1 MRSNW
6 LAPLKKLSTTLQ
18 PRKPQGTA
26 QWAEDNLRL
35 PPETGAFRE
44 TFSLEYG
51 PHLHGIFAALD
62 DPKTEEV
69 YCMKASQ
76 VLWTTALI
84 AYLFRRVDLMPGV
97 ILGMFSSEGAAKKL
111 VLEKLNVMGQATP
124 VIADKIDFSNAR
136 KKGNT
141 LLRKHY
147 DQGFYSLFGSNA
159 VSNVKGTTAS
169 FVFVEEPDDAN
180 ENVGCQG
187 DSIKQLFTRTKRA
200 VYNRKKVLG
209 GTPAVKGFS
218 RVEEYINLSDKRVLP
233 IVCGDCGDA
242 HVLNFDNVMGYEGEP
257 ASGQEKHPIYG
268 YAQPKKAVYVCPH
281 CGAIWDDYARKE
293 NIKNTVQAAIDRND
307 PLCGWVKTRNIE
319 GVAGFTELSELYSC
333 LPGNGHQA
341 LVESYLEAEY
351 YASRGDNTKQ
361 IVFINQNLGKPY
373 EYQDGRDDSDALQEN
388 AKQDPQSQ
396 RAAKVVPSAA
406 SMITVGVDVQDN
418 RLAIV
423 IRAHGRDRESWLI
436 FADEIYAKGGTEN
449 DKDPVW
455 QALDRHVF
463 ASFEHET
470 GRSLYADAISIDTG
484 GHATDAVYT
493 WVLSRTKKY
502 PGVKILAIKGS
513 SSRTDP
519 PVFKHPENKPLA
531 HKNPD
536 KMTKADRRGVKLY
549 MVGTNKAKDYLADQL
564 RMNMRGDGRFHFY
577 NAAAMRPDYFE
588 QLVAESKIPDKSG
601 RHIWKQKSG
610 CACEFW
616 DCEVYAEH
624 AARALGIHTQ
634 SHKKWE
640 EKEKQIHNAD
650 LFAEAKPL
658 TQVAPAEPE
667 PERQRRPSKFKRRD

>member
-1 MRSNW
+1 MTLEN
-6 LAPLKKLSTTLQ
+6 LSKTLQ

-26 QWAEDNLRL
+26 SWAEEHLRL

-44 TFSLEYG
+44 DFLLEYG

-62 DPKTEEV
+62 DPKIDQV

-84 AYLFRRVDLMPGV
+84 AYIFRRVDLMPGV
-97 ILGMFSSEGAAKKL
+97 ILGMFASEGAAKKF
-111 VLEKLNVMGQATP
+111 VLEKLNPMGAATDP
-124 VIADKIDFSNAR
+124 IAAKIDFSNSR
-136 KKGNT
+136 KKGNS

-147 DQGFYSLFGSNA
+147 DGGFYSLFGSNA
-159 VSNVKGTTAS
+159 ISNVKGTTAG

-187 DSIKQLFTRTKRA
+187 DSIKQLFGRTKRA
-200 VYNRKKVLG
+200 VFNVKKVLG

-233 IVCGDCGDA
+233 IYCQDCGDP
-242 HVLNFDNVMGYEGEP
+242 HVLNFDNVVGYEGDP
-257 ASGQEKHPIYG
+257 TQSVDKHPIFG
-268 YAQPKKAVYVCPH
+268 YAKPEKAIYACPH
-281 CGAIWDDYARKE
+281 CSSIWDDYARKE
-293 NIKNTVQAAIDRND
+293 SIQKTVADAIERND
-307 PLCGWVKTRNIE
+307 PLRGWVKTKSIE

-373 EYQDGRDDSDALQEN
+373 EYQDGRDDSEALLEN
-388 AKQDPQSQ
+388 AKEDSESKRP
-396 RAAKVVPSAA
+396 AKIVPRDGL
-406 SMITVGVDVQDN
+406 MITIGVDVQDN
-418 RLAIV
+418 RLAV
-423 IRAHGRDRESWLI
+423 LIRAHGRDRKSWLLW
-436 FADEIYAKGGTEN
+436 ADEIYAKGGTEN

-455 QALDRHVF
+455 EELDRIVF
-463 ASFEHET
+463 DSFEHET
-470 GRSLYADAISIDTG
+470 GRALYADAISIDSG

-493 WVLSRTKKY
+493 WVLTRTKKY
-502 PGVKILAIKGS
+502 PAVKIMAIKGS

-519 PVFKHPENKPLA
+519 PVFKHPEAKPLA

-564 RMNMRGDGRFHFY
+564 RMNMRGEGRFHFY
-577 NAAAMRPDYFE
+577 DTAQMRSDYFE

-601 RHIWKQKSG
+601 RHVWKQKSG

-624 AARALGIHTQ
+624 AARALSIHTM
-634 SHKKWE
+634 SEKRWE
-640 EKEKQIHNAD
+640 EKETQILQSD
-650 LFAEAKPL
+650 LFTAAGPL
-658 TQVAPAEPE
+658 NQVVVAPEVRE
-667 PERQRRPSKFKRRD
+667 RRPSKFKRRE